1 MHTSMNIFTYS
12 MALVKESLS
21 NDFQYPMFY
30 IDWIL
35 LINMCCY
42 RFWICTVITSLYK
55 IYIDIFSHCIIF
67 IQMSTYSIF
76 NYSLHQMLPDFTSK
90 TYVIFSILLVQWAI

>member
-1 MHTSMNIFTYS
+1 MHTSMNIFTYF

-42 RFWICTVITSLYK
+42 RE
-55 IYIDIFSHCIIF
+55 
-67 IQMSTYSIF
+67 
-76 NYSLHQMLPDFTSK
+76 P
-90 TYVIFSILLVQWAI
+90 